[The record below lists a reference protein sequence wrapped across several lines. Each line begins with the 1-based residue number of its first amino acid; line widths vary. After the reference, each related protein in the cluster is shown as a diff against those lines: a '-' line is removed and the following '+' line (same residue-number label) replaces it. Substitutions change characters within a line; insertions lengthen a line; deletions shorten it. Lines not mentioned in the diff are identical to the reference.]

1 MANIILRVFN
11 NQIEKIF
18 MHSTIYKRQKKFL
31 KMEYIMYSLH
41 DEQKLNTSNSK
52 MFIKIK
58 THSFRI
64 VLECQILYK

>member
-1 MANIILRVFN
+1 
-11 NQIEKIF
+11 
-18 MHSTIYKRQKKFL
+18 
-31 KMEYIMYSLH
+31 MEYIMYSLH

-52 MFIKIK
+52 MFIKLK